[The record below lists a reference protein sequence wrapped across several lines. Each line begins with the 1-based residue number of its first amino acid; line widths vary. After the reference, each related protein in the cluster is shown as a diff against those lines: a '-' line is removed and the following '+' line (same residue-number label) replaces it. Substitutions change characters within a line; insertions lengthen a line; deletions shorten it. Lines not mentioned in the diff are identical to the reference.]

1 MQGLQKTI
9 GYQFYHFFNQ
19 AKKIFMFIGNAAE
32 SSDNRLANFK
42 FVINLGL
49 YFFFNFIELGVNKNL
64 IYAAV

>member
-1 MQGLQKTI
+1 
-9 GYQFYHFFNQ
+9 
-19 AKKIFMFIGNAAE
+19 MFIGNAAE